1 MKRLWRI
8 SCVAVIVA
16 LPFSLA
22 ATNAHAQRLYAAPEQ
37 VSFTTEVV
45 GKRLTCRRATSRDT
59 LALAKR
65 DTNKLQVITPV
76 KHLNPNG
83 LTIVLRATPQ
93 LDSFPEAKAAF
104 LAAAARWESLIKT
117 RITIVIDVDFGPTFF
132 GLPFGENVLGATYTQ
147 NLLGPGVYDLVRLS
161 LFFGSSNLP
170 ELMLYSRFPAG
181 KVRTDIGSTDIIFS
195 PSATFRALGLMSA
208 TANPTVEMASFGP
221 PPAIAFNSNFS
232 FDFNPSDGIDAD
244 KLDFD
249 GIATHEIGHALGFAS
264 NVGFSELLPGFP
276 ATPTVLDLFR
286 FRPNV
291 TLFTFSNGA
300 RILSS
305 GGDQV
310 FYSLN
315 SEIPLST
322 GRPNGTGGDGA
333 QASHW
338 KFIADPQQPPIGIM
352 EPFISFGQ
360 RRVITDND
368 LRAFNTIGY
377 RLSSE

>member
-1 MKRLWRI
+1 MSRLWRI
-8 SCVAVIVA
+8 FVVAVFVA
-16 LPFSLA
+16 VTLNLGLQKV
-22 ATNAHAQRLYAAPEQ
+22 NAQRLSLASEQ

-45 GKRLTCRRATSRDT
+45 GKRVACRRTTNRDVP
-59 LALAKR
+59 ALAKR
-65 DTNKLQVITPV
+65 NTVKQHVITPAA
-76 KHLNPNG
+76 HLNPNG
-83 LTIVLRATPQ
+83 LTIILRATPQ
-93 LDSFPEAKAAF
+93 LENFPEAKAAF

-132 GLPFGENVLGATYTQ
+132 DLPFGPNVLGATYTQ
-147 NLLGPGVYDLVRLS
+147 NLLGPGLYDFVRLS

-208 TANPTVEMASFGP
+208 TANPTSEMASFGS
-221 PPAIAFNSNFS
+221 PPAIAFNSNFT
-232 FDFNPSDGIDAD
+232 FDFDPSDGIDGD

-276 ATPTVLDLFR
+276 PTPTVLDLFR

-315 SEIPLST
+315 SVTPLST
-322 GRPNGTGGDGA
+322 GRPDGTGGDGA

-338 KFIADPQQPPIGIM
+338 KFDPQQPPIGIM

-360 RRVITDND
+360 RKVITDND